1 MQTLYITDL
10 DGTLLGA
17 DGRVSAKS
25 VRILAPMLRRGLPL
39 TVATARSPATVVQL
53 LQALP
58 ITLPAVLMTGTILYD
73 LPARRTIGT
82 QCLSAQSVAAMC
94 GVLRREGAEA
104 LAYSAKGG
112 QLYVYYKQVCCPFE
126 EAFIAQRR
134 GTPYKLFRQ
143 VPEYEAAL
151 AGGDTLMFLLA
162 LPGAEEARAFY
173 DIFSAIPGLIC
184 YYYSDEYGSG
194 GCLLEIYPEGCTK
207 ASALARV
214 MEMTGARRIVS
225 FGDNINDVPM
235 FRISAESCAVANAV
249 PEARAAAT
257 RVIGANTENGV
268 ARWLAEHWRDWQ

>member
-17 DGRVSAKS
+17 DGRVSAES
-25 VRILAPMLRRGLPL
+25 VRIPGAHAAAGLPL

-73 LPARRTIGT
+73 LPRRTIGT

-134 GTPYKLFRQ
+134 GTPL
-143 VPEYEAAL
+143 
-151 AGGDTLMFLLA
+151 
-162 LPGAEEARAFY
+162 
-173 DIFSAIPGLIC
+173 S
-184 YYYSDEYGSG
+184 
-194 GCLLEIYPEGCTK
+194 CLGRCRNT
-207 ASALARV
+207 
-214 MEMTGARRIVS
+214 RRRW
-225 FGDNINDVPM
+225 P
-235 FRISAESCAVANAV
+235 
-249 PEARAAAT
+249 AAT
-257 RVIGANTENGV
+257 R
-268 ARWLAEHWRDWQ
+268 

>member
-17 DGRVSAKS
+17 DGRVSAES

-151 AGGDTLMFLLA
+151 AGGDTLMFLFCVPTLQRAEYLFRA
-162 LPGAEEARAFY
+162 LDEVPGIVKYFY
-173 DIFSAIPGLIC
+173 P
-184 YYYSDEYGSG
+184 DEYARG
-194 GCLLEIYPEGCTK
+194 G
-207 ASALARV
+207 
-214 MEMTGARRIVS
+214 
-225 FGDNINDVPM
+225 
-235 FRISAESCAVANAV
+235 
-249 PEARAAAT
+249 
-257 RVIGANTENGV
+257 
-268 ARWLAEHWRDWQ
+268 